1 MTQHVLLSLPEPIYN
16 KLKAQLRLYAYTS
29 VQEVIIDAL
38 REKYFRQSRVT
49 GGKRGRPRK
58 INELRLLGRK
68 RAFGKRGVAVEY

>member
-1 MTQHVLLSLPEPIYN
+1 MSHRITLRLPEPIYN
-16 KLKAQLRLYAYTS
+16 KLRAQLKLYAYTS

-58 INELRLLGRK
+58 INEFRIMARK
-68 RAFGKRGVAVEY
+68 KIFGKRGVPIEF